1 MDFFRQLHFLPP
13 ISKRIPKVYGQVKKK
28 RIPLYSKNAYK
39 YKQEKAYSY
48 VNVIKDAP
56 VIFTRKHMKRIYGIS
71 KKGGTLMSD
80 TNVNSGQKKLRFETV
95 MYIVCGCILSMGA
108 IHMDTIN
115 WILPQVAN
123 DLASGH
129 NTLMVTS
136 GFFYGMM
143 IGHVVVGPLSDMIG
157 KKKTMLLGFIVCI
170 IGAVIGSTS
179 TSLGGLIAA
188 RLIQGIGGAA
198 ASNAARSIG
207 GDAGKGKKS
216 AMALTFMQIW
226 SGALPII
233 LPLSGKWVGNAMGW
247 SAIFWLQAAICA
259 ILCILVLIFVS
270 ETSELAGKG
279 CIKRL
284 ASEVKVCLLTPE
296 YVFFVICFA
305 FNMALFFCY
314 AGSASFAMVTE
325 LGMDNNAYANMYAIN
340 AATMVVSA
348 AIGRFL
354 AAKVSPGKIV
364 RVLNVFQFVIAAF
377 ISISF
382 MQGFAGYSW
391 LQFVW
396 WAFPFI
402 QGMTLPV
409 AMSLVMNA
417 SGKATGTGA
426 AFMGFVQYLFSSITT
441 TMLASIKEGG
451 SIGSVIGWI
460 MAACAVLSFI
470 SCTIGLRFLKKKNA
484 DAVG

>member
-1 MDFFRQLHFLPP
+1 M
-13 ISKRIPKVYGQVKKK
+13 ST
-28 RIPLYSKNAYK
+28 A
-39 YKQEKAYSY
+39 
-48 VNVIKDAP
+48 NVTTGSNI
-56 VIFTRKHMKRIYGIS
+56 
-71 KKGGTLMSD
+71 
-80 TNVNSGQKKLRFETV
+80 QKKLKYESV
-95 MYIVCGCILSMGA
+95 MYIICGCILSMGA

-115 WILPQVAN
+115 WILPQIATS
-123 DLASGH
+123 LGSGN

-157 KKKTMLLGFIVCI
+157 KKKTMIFGFIICVV
-170 IGAVIGSTS
+170 GAVIGGTS
-179 TSLGGLIAA
+179 GSLGGLIAA

-198 ASNAARSIG
+198 SSNAARSIG

-216 AMALTFMQIW
+216 AIALTFMQIW

-233 LPLSGKWVGNAMGW
+233 LPLSGKWVGNSMGW
-247 SAIFWLQAAICA
+247 QAIFWLQAAICA
-259 ILCILVLIFVS
+259 VLCILVLAFVT
-270 ETSELAGKG
+270 ETSEIAGKG
-279 CIKRL
+279 SLKRIGREAKSCL
-284 ASEVKVCLLTPE
+284 ATPE
-296 YVFFVICFA
+296 YVAFVLCFA

-325 LGMDNNAYANMYAIN
+325 LGMDNNAYANMYAVN

-348 AIGRFL
+348 ALGRFL
-354 AAKVSPGKIV
+354 ATKVSPGKIV
-364 RVLNVFQFVIAAF
+364 RTLNIFQLIVAAF

-382 MQGFAGYSW
+382 MGGLADYHW

-396 WAFPFI
+396 WVFPFI
-402 QGMTLPV
+402 QGITLPV
-409 AMSLVMNA
+409 AMALVMNA

-426 AFMGFVQYLFSSITT
+426 AVMGFVQYLFSSITT
-441 TMLASIKEGG
+441 TMLANIKESG

-470 SCTIGLRFLKKKNA
+470 TCTIGLFFLKKKDSGA
-484 DAVG
+484 AG

>member
-1 MDFFRQLHFLPP
+1 
-13 ISKRIPKVYGQVKKK
+13 
-28 RIPLYSKNAYK
+28 
-39 YKQEKAYSY
+39 
-48 VNVIKDAP
+48 
-56 VIFTRKHMKRIYGIS
+56 
-71 KKGGTLMSD
+71 MSN
-80 TNVNSGQKKLRFETV
+80 TSVVSGNPSQKKIKFESI
-95 MYIVCGCILSMGA
+95 MYIICGCILSMGA

-115 WILPQVAN
+115 WILPQVAET
-123 DLASGH
+123 LGSGN

-157 KKKTMLLGFIVCI
+157 KKKTMILGFVICIV
-170 IGAVIGSTS
+170 GAVIGGTS
-179 TSLGGLIAA
+179 GSLGGLVAA

-216 AMALTFMQIW
+216 AIALTFMQIW

-233 LPLSGKWVGNAMGW
+233 LPLSGKWVGNSFGW
-247 SAIFWLQAAICA
+247 HAIFWLQAIMCGV
-259 ILCILVLIFVS
+259 LCILVLVFVT

-279 CIKRL
+279 SVKRIAAEAKSCL
-284 ASEVKVCLLTPE
+284 ATPE
-296 YVFFVICFA
+296 YVAFVLCFA

-325 LGMDNNAYANMYAIN
+325 LGMNNNAYANMYAIN

-348 AIGRFL
+348 AIGRAL
-354 AAKVSPGKIV
+354 AARVSPAKIV
-364 RVLNVFQFVIAAF
+364 RILNVAQFAVAVF
-377 ISISF
+377 ISVSY
-382 MQGFAGYSW
+382 MRGTADYHW

-396 WAFPFI
+396 WVFPFI
-402 QGMTLPV
+402 QGMTLPT

-426 AFMGFVQYLFSSITT
+426 AVMGFVQYLFSSITT
-441 TMLASIKEGG
+441 TMLANIKESG

-460 MAACAVLSFI
+460 MAACAVLSI
-470 SCTIGLRFLKKKNA
+470 ITCTIGAFFLKKK
-484 DAVG
+484 DASALE

>member
-1 MDFFRQLHFLPP
+1 MSETN
-13 ISKRIPKVYGQVKKK
+13 SK
-28 RIPLYSKNAYK
+28 
-39 YKQEKAYSY
+39 
-48 VNVIKDAP
+48 
-56 VIFTRKHMKRIYGIS
+56 
-71 KKGGTLMSD
+71 
-80 TNVNSGQKKLRFETV
+80 QKKIKYEAL
-95 MYIVCGCILSMGA
+95 MYIICGCILSMGA

-115 WILPQVAN
+115 WILPQVAT

-129 NTLMVTS
+129 STLMVTS

-157 KKKTMLLGFIVCI
+157 KKKTMILGFAVCI
-170 IGAVIGSTS
+170 VGAIVGGMSG
-179 TSLGGLIAA
+179 SLGGLIAA

-198 ASNAARSIG
+198 SSNAARAIG

-216 AMALTFMQIW
+216 AMTLTFMQIW

-247 SAIFWLQAAICA
+247 QAIFWLQAIICGV
-259 ILCILVLIFVS
+259 LCVLVLLFVT

-340 AATMVVSA
+340 AATMIVSA
-348 AIGRFL
+348 AIGR
-354 AAKVSPGKIV
+354 AIAGKVSPGKIV
-364 RVLNVFQFVIAAF
+364 RVLNICQMVVAIA
-377 ISISF
+377 ISVSF
-382 MQGFAGYSW
+382 MQGVAAYSW

-396 WAFPFI
+396 WIFPFI

-460 MAACAVLSFI
+460 MAACALFSFI
-470 SCTIGLRFLKKKNA
+470 SCTIGLRFLKKKDANA
-484 DAVG
+484 AG

>member
-1 MDFFRQLHFLPP
+1 
-13 ISKRIPKVYGQVKKK
+13 
-28 RIPLYSKNAYK
+28 
-39 YKQEKAYSY
+39 
-48 VNVIKDAP
+48 
-56 VIFTRKHMKRIYGIS
+56 
-71 KKGGTLMSD
+71 MSNMAVD
-80 TNVNSGQKKLRFETV
+80 SSPQKKLKFESI
-95 MYIVCGCILSMGA
+95 MYIICGCILSMGA

-115 WILPQVAN
+115 WILPTIA
-123 DLASGH
+123 DTLGSGN

-157 KKKTMLLGFIVCI
+157 KKKTMVLGFVICVV
-170 IGAVIGSTS
+170 GAVIGGTS
-179 TSLGGLIAA
+179 GSLGGLIAA

-216 AMALTFMQIW
+216 AIALTFMQIW

-247 SAIFWLQAAICA
+247 QAIFWLQAIICA
-259 ILCILVLIFVS
+259 VLCILVLAFVT
-270 ETSELAGKG
+270 ETSEIAGKG
-279 CIKRL
+279 CVRRI
-284 ASEVKVCLLTPE
+284 ASEAKACLATPE
-296 YVFFVICFA
+296 YVLFVFCFA

-348 AIGRFL
+348 AVGRFL
-354 AAKVSPGKIV
+354 AARVAPDKIV
-364 RVLNVFQFVIAAF
+364 RVLNVFQLAVAVF
-377 ISISF
+377 ISVSF
-382 MQGFAGYSW
+382 MSGIAEYGW

-396 WAFPFI
+396 WVFPFI

-426 AFMGFVQYLFSSITT
+426 AIMGFVQYLFSSITT
-441 TMLASIKEGG
+441 TMLANIKESG

-460 MAACAVLSFI
+460 MAACAVLSFVT
-470 SCTIGLRFLKKKNA
+470 CTIGIIILKKKNA
-484 DAVG
+484 TKTE

>member
-1 MDFFRQLHFLPP
+1 M
-13 ISKRIPKVYGQVKKK
+13 ST
-28 RIPLYSKNAYK
+28 
-39 YKQEKAYSY
+39 
-48 VNVIKDAP
+48 KDN
-56 VIFTRKHMKRIYGIS
+56 
-71 KKGGTLMSD
+71 TLEQSA
-80 TNVNSGQKKLRFETV
+80 QKKIKHESA
-95 MYIVCGCILSMGA
+95 MYIICGCILSMGA

-115 WILPQVAN
+115 WILPTIAQE
-123 DLASGH
+123 LGSGN
-129 NTLMVTS
+129 NTIMVTS

-143 IGHVVVGPLSDMIG
+143 IGHLIVGPMSDMIG
-157 KKKTMLLGFIVCI
+157 KKKTMIIGFIICL
-170 IGAVIGSTS
+170 IGAVIGATASGLT
-179 TSLGGLIAA
+179 GLIAA
-188 RLIQGIGGAA
+188 RFIQGIGGAA

-226 SGALPII
+226 SGALPIL
-233 LPLSGKWVGNAMGW
+233 LPLSGKWVGNSMGW
-247 SAIFWLQAAICA
+247 AAIFWLQAAICG
-259 ILCILVLIFVS
+259 ILCLLVLLFVT

-279 CIKRL
+279 CVRRIAAEAKNCL
-284 ASEVKVCLLTPE
+284 ATPE
-296 YVFFVICFA
+296 YVAFVFCFA

-325 LGMDNNAYANMYAIN
+325 LGMDNNSYANMYSIN

-348 AIGRFL
+348 AIGR
-354 AAKVSPGKIV
+354 AIAPKMSPAKIV
-364 RVLNVFQFVIAAF
+364 RALNVAQFLIAGF

-382 MQGFAGYSW
+382 MQGFAAYTW
-391 LQFVW
+391 LQYVW

-402 QGMTLPV
+402 QGITLPV

-426 AFMGFVQYLFSSITT
+426 ALMGFVQYLFSSITT
-441 TMLASIKEGG
+441 TMLATIKETG

-470 SCTIGLRFLKKKNA
+470 SCTVGVSFLKKK
-484 DAVG
+484 DASALE